1 MKKLYFRNFISQ
13 GLILAILLLKIKGK
27 YVFISPKLHE
37 IFGRWKFS
45 FSDWSKTSSSESKS
59 LVGAGKIDFLA
70 FVYLSPSVTLS
81 ANKTLFLDF
90 LEVFSGAWST
100 DGKWGKFSC
109 DFWNLVSDSR
119 NGESSI
125 KVEEV
130 EYRFTGLEWTRAF
143 SVNYF
148 SLT

>member
-1 MKKLYFRNFISQ
+1 MKKRDFRNLISQ
-13 GLILAILLLKIKGK
+13 GHILAILLLKIKG
-27 YVFISPKLHE
+27 YIFISPKLHE
-37 IFGRWKFS
+37 IFGSWKFS

-70 FVYLSPSVTLS
+70 FVYLSPRLTLS

-90 LEVFSGAWST
+90 FEVFSGAWST
-100 DGKWGKFSC
+100 DGKWGKFSGHFW
-109 DFWNLVSDSR
+109 DFLSDSR

-130 EYRFTGLEWTRAF
+130 EYRFTGLECTRAF